1 MVTAADG
8 RVARG
13 QRSRDA
19 VAEALMELLREGD
32 IRPTA
37 ARVAERA
44 GVSLR
49 LVHHHFKDREALF
62 VAAMDRQREHLEPYV
77 QPVPTDRPLAERLGA
92 FVKNRASLFEV
103 MGPVRRAGMTEEPH
117 SPIVHASLSAIRA
130 VKRNQVEQVFEPELA
145 ARSGAARADLLAAA
159 CTAASWSAW
168 EELRTHQG
176 LSVVRARRVMK
187 RVLSTLLSHFE

>member
-1 MVTAADG
+1 MLSVDG

-13 QRSRDA
+13 QRSRGA

-32 IRPTA
+32 ARPTA

-62 VAAMDRQREHLEPYV
+62 VAAMDRQREHLQPYV
-77 QPVPTDRPLAERLGA
+77 QPVPMDRPFSERLGT
-92 FVKNRASLFEV
+92 FVKNRALLLEV
-103 MGPVRRAGMTEEPH
+103 MGPVRRAGLAEEPH
-117 SPIVHASLSAIRA
+117 SPVVHASLSTIRA
-130 VKRNQVEQVFEPELA
+130 IKRNQVRQVFEPELA
-145 ARSGAARADLLAAA
+145 ARSGAVRADLLAAA

-168 EELRTHQG
+168 EELRSYQG
-176 LSVVRARRVMK
+176 LSVTRARRVMK
-187 RVLSTLLSHFE
+187 RALSTLFAHFE

>member
-1 MVTAADG
+1 
-8 RVARG
+8 
-13 QRSRDA
+13 
-19 VAEALMELLREGD
+19 MELLREGD

-37 ARVAERA
+37 ARVAARA

-77 QPVPTDRPLAERLGA
+77 QPVPTDRPFAERLGA
-92 FVKNRASLFEV
+92 FVKNRASLLEV

-117 SPIVHASLSAIRA
+117 SPVVRASLSAIRA

-168 EELRTHQG
+168 EELRTYQG